1 MRMNNVGM
9 GQTTRYLGL
18 AVHQFLQQ
26 MHGVGWI
33 LVLKIQFALNDV
45 GNVVADVG
53 LGVGFKQL
61 VAQQAHRQYP
71 LLAQFQN
78 QGRVESVGDVL
89 VFGGVGGDEVRMVM
103 PSGARACAVLQH
115 FAQVSRQQ
123 QYGVAL
129 GHIA

>member
-1 MRMNNVGM
+1 MNNVGM
-9 GQTTRYLGL
+9 GQATRHLGL

-61 VAQQAHRQYP
+61 VAQQAHGQYP

-89 VFGGVGGDEVRMVM
+89 VFGGIGGDKVGMVM
-103 PSGARACAVLQH
+103 PSGACASAVLQH
-115 FAQVSRQQ
+115 FAQISRQQ
-123 QYGVAL
+123 Q
-129 GHIA
+129 

>member
-9 GQTTRYLGL
+9 GQTTRHLGL

-61 VAQQAHRQYP
+61 VAQQAHGQYP
-71 LLAQFQN
+71 LFAQFQN
-78 QGRVESVGDVL
+78 QGRVEGVGDVL
-89 VFGGVGGDEVRMVM
+89 VFM
-103 PSGARACAVLQH
+103 PDTLVIFDGESDGEAVYFKNTEAVDSYLSP
-115 FAQVSRQQ
+115 AAASTT
-123 QYGVAL
+123 A
-129 GHIA
+129 